1 MFKNFPSN
9 FFRGLFTL
17 LPLFI
22 SVYVILWIFKLADTV
37 TSKILLVFWPEFL
50 YFPGLGAIIG
60 ILFIYLFG
68 VLIAHPAVEKG
79 FSLIE
84 GPFKLLP
91 VIKTVYNSIKDFTQY
106 FSSSGNKKNSQVVLV
121 KMPGSDIEMVGLMTR
136 ENMDGMPLEFSKDS
150 DKVAVYFPMSYQLG
164 GYTVF
169 IPRAWIRSTD
179 MKVEFAIRSALTAW
193 LPGSSSK
200 E

>member
-1 MFKNFPSN
+1 MFKNFPAN

-22 SVYVILWIFKLADTV
+22 SIYVVLWIFRVADTV
-37 TSKILLVFWPEFL
+37 TSKVLLVFWPEFL
-50 YFPGLGAIIG
+50 YFPGLGALIG
-60 ILFIYLFG
+60 ILFISFFG
-68 VLIAHPAVEKG
+68 MLIAHPAVEKA

-84 GPFKLLP
+84 GPFKLIP
-91 VIKTVYNSIKDFTQY
+91 VVKTVYNSIKDFTQY
-106 FSSSGNKKNSQVVLV
+106 FSSSGNKKSQQVVIA

-136 ENMDGMPLEFSKDS
+136 ENMNGMPQEFSKDG

-169 IPRAWIRSTD
+169 IPRSWVRPTD

-193 LPGSSSK
+193 LPASK
-200 E
+200 GE